1 MEYLTSVMRRGRRGY
16 KERRV
21 RGRERVLTVETGGKM
36 IPVLETNLENL
47 LLFHDRYEDQIMK
60 GLLFGFIRESEAIT

>member
-1 MEYLTSVMRRGRRGY
+1 M
-16 KERRV
+16 
-21 RGRERVLTVETGGKM
+21 RGRERVLTVETGGKI